1 MKYRHKQVTIEVLRR
16 KNVLLLISDLDLS
29 HEQLLILT
37 HIYQESRLRPEFQ
50 YDIMWIP
57 ILDRSIPWNEGN
69 QHRFH
74 ELQSMMP
81 WYSVHD
87 PSMLEPAVIK
97 FIKEVWH
104 FAKKQILVVLDPQGK
119 VACPN
124 ALHMVWI
131 WGNLAYPFTS
141 AKEDALWKEENWRLE
156 LLVDGID
163 PAILE
168 WVNTYYFFFHPS
180 Y

>member
-1 MKYRHKQVTIEVLRR
+1 
-16 KNVLLLISDLDLS
+16 
-29 HEQLLILT
+29 
-37 HIYQESRLRPEFQ
+37 
-50 YDIMWIP
+50 
-57 ILDRSIPWNEGN
+57 
-69 QHRFH
+69 
-74 ELQSMMP
+74 MMP
-81 WYSVHD
+81 WYIIHH
-87 PSMLEPAVIK
+87 PTMLEPAVIK

-141 AKEDALWKEENWRLE
+141 IKEEALWKSETWRLE

-163 PAILE
+163 PDMLE
-168 WVNTYYFFFHPS
+168 WVHYIFTRLK
-180 Y
+180 